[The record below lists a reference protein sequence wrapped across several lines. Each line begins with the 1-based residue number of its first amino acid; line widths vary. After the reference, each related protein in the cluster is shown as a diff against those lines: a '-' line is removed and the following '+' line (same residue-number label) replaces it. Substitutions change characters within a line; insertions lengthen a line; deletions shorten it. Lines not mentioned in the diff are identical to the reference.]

1 MRVRRYALLIAVV
14 LVCLVLLTVQVRG
27 GAGGA
32 TDALALLTT
41 PAQVA
46 LAKLQRGALAL
57 WTGYVDWKSARRE
70 VITLRAENER
80 LHVDALRVG
89 ETDREN
95 ERLRR
100 LLALRERLPLQTL
113 AGEVIGR
120 EGGGWARAVIV
131 NRGRGD
137 GVESQTPA
145 IVVDGLVGRVVRVRP
160 GASVIQLLND
170 PASTVGALV
179 QRTRT
184 VGLVEGEP
192 AGGMRFKFMAREG
205 AGIVPGDLIVTSGH
219 GNVFP
224 KGLPVGRVMAI
235 EDKGSALFHYAI
247 LAPMTDF
254 ARIEDVLLLTGRTT
268 QDLVVA
274 FARED

>member
-1 MRVRRYALLIAVV
+1 LLIAVV
-14 LVCLVLLTVQVRG
+14 LLCLVLLTVQVQGRA
-27 GAGGA
+27 GAL
-32 TDALALLTT
+32 TDALALVTT
-41 PAQVA
+41 PAQIV
-46 LAKLQRGALAL
+46 LAKAHRGALAL
-57 WTGYVDWKSARRE
+57 WTGYVDWKSVRRE
-70 VITLRAENER
+70 AAELRAENER
-80 LHVDALRVG
+80 LRVEALRVH

-100 LLALRERLPLQTL
+100 LLALRDRLPLRTL

-137 GVESQTPA
+137 GVESQTPV

-160 GASVIQLLND
+160 GASVVQLLND
-170 PASTVGALV
+170 PSSSVGALV
-179 QRTRT
+179 HRTRA
-184 VGLVEGEP
+184 VGLVEGAP

-235 EDKGSALFHYAI
+235 EDRGSALFHYAI
-247 LAPMTDF
+247 LAPMADF
-254 ARIEDVLLLTGRTT
+254 ARLEDVLLLTGKTS

-274 FARED
+274 FNPGG